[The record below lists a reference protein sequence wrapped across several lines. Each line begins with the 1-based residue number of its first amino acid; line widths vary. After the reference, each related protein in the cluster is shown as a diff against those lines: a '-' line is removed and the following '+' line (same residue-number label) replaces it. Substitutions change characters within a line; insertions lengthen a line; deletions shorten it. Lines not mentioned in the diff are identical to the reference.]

1 MSTKKEKIEPL
12 SFKTSDALISF
23 IHSAAGRFPLCANGR
38 HGFSGDPRRRLRW
51 QVPASRFLISRILSG
66 DQFVD
71 QPQFGRWENRLG
83 GSQLGA

>member
-1 MSTKKEKIEPL
+1 
-12 SFKTSDALISF
+12 
-23 IHSAAGRFPLCANGR
+23 
-38 HGFSGDPRRRLRW
+38 
-51 QVPASRFLISRILSG
+51 LSG